1 MGDQVTKILVIEDN
15 RLLLEEMQ
23 TAFQKWNYQMG
34 RIQHWDQVDDEV
46 RRQQPD
52 LIIMD
57 ITLPSYD
64 GFYWT
69 QKIREFSNVPL
80 IFVSAAEMDPNA
92 VRAIASGADDYIV
105 KPFASE
111 VLISKIQALL
121 RRTQPQLTTQLRFEN
136 YQLNVLTNVV
146 MQGAHQVKLT
156 PTEGLILKVFF
167 MHPQQIITKKQLL
180 QQIWQS
186 GEFLDAAVL
195 NVNMSRLRS
204 KVATVGTLKE
214 QLVTV
219 RKRGY
224 QLISHANNY

>member
-23 TAFQKWNYQMG
+23 TAFQKWNYQME
-34 RIQHWDQVDDEV
+34 RIQHWNQVDDEV

-52 LIIMD
+52 LVIMD

-69 QKIREFSNVPL
+69 QKIREFSDVPL

-146 MQGAHQVKLT
+146 TQGAHQVKLT

-224 QLISHANNY
+224 QLVSHANNY

>member
-52 LIIMD
+52 LVIMD

-146 MQGAHQVKLT
+146 TQGAHQVKLT

-224 QLISHANNY
+224 QLVSHANNY

>member
-15 RLLLEEMQ
+15 RSLLEEMQ

-34 RIQHWDQVDDEV
+34 RIQHWDQIDDEV

-52 LIIMD
+52 LVIMD

-146 MQGAHQVKLT
+146 TQGVHQVKLT

-224 QLISHANNY
+224 QLVSHANNY

>member
-52 LIIMD
+52 LVIMD

-69 QKIREFSNVPL
+69 QKIREFSDVPL

-146 MQGAHQVKLT
+146 TQGAYQVKLT

-224 QLISHANNY
+224 QLVSHANNY

>member
-146 MQGAHQVKLT
+146 TQGAHQVKLT

-167 MHPQQIITKKQLL
+167 MHPQQIITKEQLL

>member
-34 RIQHWDQVDDEV
+34 RIQNWDQVDDEV

-52 LIIMD
+52 LVIMD

-146 MQGAHQVKLT
+146 TQGDQQVKLT

-167 MHPQQIITKKQLL
+167 MHPQQIITKQQLL

>member
-52 LIIMD
+52 LVIMD

>member
-52 LIIMD
+52 LVIMD
-57 ITLPSYD
+57 ITLPSYN

-146 MQGAHQVKLT
+146 TQGTHQVKLT

-224 QLISHANNY
+224 QLVSHANNY

>member
-52 LIIMD
+52 LVIMD

-69 QKIREFSNVPL
+69 QKIREFSDVPL

-146 MQGAHQVKLT
+146 TQGTHQVKLT

-204 KVATVGTLKE
+204 KVATLGTLKE

-224 QLISHANNY
+224 QLVSHANNY

>member
-23 TAFQKWNYQMG
+23 TAFQKWNYQME

-52 LIIMD
+52 LVIMD

-69 QKIREFSNVPL
+69 QKIREFSDVPL

-146 MQGAHQVKLT
+146 EQGDQQVKLT

-167 MHPQQIITKKQLL
+167 MHPQQIITKEQLL

-224 QLISHANNY
+224 QLVSHANNY

>member
-23 TAFQKWNYQMG
+23 TAFQKWNYQME

-52 LIIMD
+52 LVIMD

-69 QKIREFSNVPL
+69 QKIREFSDVPL

-121 RRTQPQLTTQLRFEN
+121 RRTQPQLATQLRFEN

-167 MHPQQIITKKQLL
+167 MHPQQIITKEQLL

>member
-52 LIIMD
+52 LVIMD

-121 RRTQPQLTTQLRFEN
+121 RRTQPQLATQLRFEN

-146 MQGAHQVKLT
+146 TQGAHQVKLT

-224 QLISHANNY
+224 QLVSHANNY

>member
-1 MGDQVTKILVIEDN
+1 
-15 RLLLEEMQ
+15 
-23 TAFQKWNYQMG
+23 
-34 RIQHWDQVDDEV
+34 
-46 RRQQPD
+46 
-52 LIIMD
+52 
-57 ITLPSYD
+57 
-64 GFYWT
+64 
-69 QKIREFSNVPL
+69 
-80 IFVSAAEMDPNA
+80 MDPNA

-146 MQGAHQVKLT
+146 TQGAHQVKLT

-224 QLISHANNY
+224 QLVSHANNY

>member
-23 TAFQKWNYQMG
+23 TAFQKWNYQME

-52 LIIMD
+52 LVIMD

-69 QKIREFSNVPL
+69 QKIREFSDVPL

-121 RRTQPQLTTQLRFEN
+121 RRTQPQLATQLRFEN

-146 MQGAHQVKLT
+146 EQGDQQVKLT

-224 QLISHANNY
+224 QLVSHANNY

>member
-1 MGDQVTKILVIEDN
+1 MTKILVIEDN

-52 LIIMD
+52 LVIMD

-69 QKIREFSNVPL
+69 QKIREFSDVPL

-146 MQGAHQVKLT
+146 TQGAHQVKLT

-167 MHPQQIITKKQLL
+167 MHPQQIITKEQLL

-224 QLISHANNY
+224 QLVSHANNY

>member
-34 RIQHWDQVDDEV
+34 RIQNWDQVDDEV

-52 LIIMD
+52 LVIMD

-69 QKIREFSNVPL
+69 QKIREFSDVPL

-146 MQGAHQVKLT
+146 TQGAHQVKLT

>member
-23 TAFQKWNYQMG
+23 TAFQKWNYQME

-52 LIIMD
+52 LVIMD

-69 QKIREFSNVPL
+69 QKIREFSDVPL

-146 MQGAHQVKLT
+146 EQGDQQVKLT

-167 MHPQQIITKKQLL
+167 MHPQQIITKEQLL

>member
-1 MGDQVTKILVIEDN
+1 MTKILVIEDN

-52 LIIMD
+52 LVIMD

-69 QKIREFSNVPL
+69 QKIREFSDVPL

-146 MQGAHQVKLT
+146 TQGAYQVKLT

-224 QLISHANNY
+224 QLVSHANNY

>member
-52 LIIMD
+52 LVIMD

-146 MQGAHQVKLT
+146 TQGAHQVKLT

-204 KVATVGTLKE
+204 KVATLGTLKE

>member
-52 LIIMD
+52 LVIMD

-146 MQGAHQVKLT
+146 TQGVHQVKLT

-224 QLISHANNY
+224 QLVSHANNY

>member
-23 TAFQKWNYQMG
+23 TAFQKWNYQMR

-52 LIIMD
+52 LVIMD

-146 MQGAHQVKLT
+146 TQGAHQVKLT

-167 MHPQQIITKKQLL
+167 MHPQQIITKEQLL

-224 QLISHANNY
+224 QLVSHANNY

>member
-52 LIIMD
+52 LVIMD

-146 MQGAHQVKLT
+146 TQGTHQVKLT

>member
-23 TAFQKWNYQMG
+23 TAFQKWNYQME

-52 LIIMD
+52 LVIMD

-69 QKIREFSNVPL
+69 QKIREFSDVPL

-146 MQGAHQVKLT
+146 TQGAHQVKLT

-224 QLISHANNY
+224 QLVSHANNY

>member
-1 MGDQVTKILVIEDN
+1 MTKILVIEDN

-23 TAFQKWNYQMG
+23 TAFQKWNYQME

-52 LIIMD
+52 LVIMD

-69 QKIREFSNVPL
+69 QKIREFSDVPL

-121 RRTQPQLTTQLRFEN
+121 RRTQPQLATQLRFEN

-146 MQGAHQVKLT
+146 EQGDQQVKLT

>member
-52 LIIMD
+52 LVIMD

-69 QKIREFSNVPL
+69 QKIREFSDVPL

-121 RRTQPQLTTQLRFEN
+121 RRTQPQLATQLRFEN

-146 MQGAHQVKLT
+146 TQGAHQVKLT

>member
-52 LIIMD
+52 LVIMD

-146 MQGAHQVKLT
+146 TQGTHQVKLT

-204 KVATVGTLKE
+204 KVATLGTLKE

-224 QLISHANNY
+224 QLVSHANNY

>member
-52 LIIMD
+52 LVIMD

-69 QKIREFSNVPL
+69 QKIREFSDVPL

-146 MQGAHQVKLT
+146 TQGTHQVKLT

>member
-15 RLLLEEMQ
+15 RLLLEEMH
-23 TAFQKWNYQMG
+23 TAFQKWNYQME

-52 LIIMD
+52 LVIMD

-69 QKIREFSNVPL
+69 QKIREFSDVPL

-121 RRTQPQLTTQLRFEN
+121 RRTQPQLATQLRFEN

-146 MQGAHQVKLT
+146 EQGDQQVKLT

-167 MHPQQIITKKQLL
+167 MHPQQIITKEQLL

>member
-52 LIIMD
+52 LVIMD

-146 MQGAHQVKLT
+146 TQGTHQVKLT

-167 MHPQQIITKKQLL
+167 MHPQQIITKEQLL

>member
-23 TAFQKWNYQMG
+23 TAFQKWNYQMR

-52 LIIMD
+52 LVIMD

-146 MQGAHQVKLT
+146 TQGVHQVKLT

-167 MHPQQIITKKQLL
+167 MHPQQIITKEQLL

-224 QLISHANNY
+224 QLVSHANNY

>member
-23 TAFQKWNYQMG
+23 TAFQKWNYQMV

-52 LIIMD
+52 LVIMD

-92 VRAIASGADDYIV
+92 VQAIASGADDYIV

-146 MQGAHQVKLT
+146 TQGVHQVKLT

-224 QLISHANNY
+224 QLVSHANNY

>member
-23 TAFQKWNYQMG
+23 TAFQKWNYQMR

-52 LIIMD
+52 LVIMD

-146 MQGAHQVKLT
+146 TQGVHQVKLT

-224 QLISHANNY
+224 QLVSHANNY

>member
-52 LIIMD
+52 LVIMD

-146 MQGAHQVKLT
+146 TQGAHQVKLT

-167 MHPQQIITKKQLL
+167 MHPQQIITKEQLL

-224 QLISHANNY
+224 QLVSHANNY

>member
-23 TAFQKWNYQMG
+23 TAFQKWNYQME

-52 LIIMD
+52 LVIMD

-69 QKIREFSNVPL
+69 QKIREFSNIPL

-146 MQGAHQVKLT
+146 EQGAQQVKLT

-224 QLISHANNY
+224 QLVSHANNY

>member
-46 RRQQPD
+46 RWQQPD

-146 MQGAHQVKLT
+146 TQGVHQVKLT

-204 KVATVGTLKE
+204 KIATVGTLKE

-224 QLISHANNY
+224 QLVSHANNY

>member
-52 LIIMD
+52 LVIMD

-69 QKIREFSNVPL
+69 QKIREFSDVPL

-146 MQGAHQVKLT
+146 TQGAHQVKLT

-224 QLISHANNY
+224 QLVSHANNY